1 MNQRIWTC
9 LLALLFLLSPLSAF
23 ALGETTDD
31 AVVAAAA
38 DTGVLSESK
47 PVSQTPRV
55 TVTYDPE
62 QQKTPDDLPAIACK
76 AAYIA
81 DPASG
86 KVFFEKRAHEKMYP
100 ASTTKLLTALLVLE
114 HCTPDETATVSASAV
129 SRVPAGYVTANL
141 KAGETHTIRTLL
153 QALLIPSANEAAFVL
168 AEHVGGSVEAFAD
181 LCNKRAAE
189 LGCETL
195 HFVNPNGIHDNNH
208 FCSAYDLFLIA
219 KECRKY
225 ELFNEIVTMKSVT
238 LPATSVYPANDRT
251 YQNTNQLL
259 LASSGYYLPA
269 CTGIKTGYTEEA
281 GECLVSST
289 SGDHL
294 DLICVVLGGT
304 PGAGQRFSDSK
315 KLLTYVN
322 DHYAY
327 QQIAD
332 QQVPLAHLTVQ
343 KATGKTRELDI
354 VLQTD
359 IASVAPNGLTP
370 DKVPVQMDLPQE
382 LKAPIL
388 QNQVLGS
395 VTYSVDGLI
404 YTADLVAQHDV
415 IKQPYWLYN
424 LLVVLAAFVLF
435 VVLRTVYL
443 QQKRKRRRRRA
454 KR

>member
-1 MNQRIWTC
+1 MNKRI
-9 LLALLFLLSPLSAF
+9 LAFLFAFLFLLSPVCAF
-23 ALGETTDD
+23 AAADE

-38 DTGVLSESK
+38 DPDVLVQGD
-47 PVSQTPRV
+47 PPAQTPRV
-55 TVTYDPE
+55 AVTYDPNA
-62 QQKTPDDLPAIACK
+62 QQTPDDLPAVACK

-100 ASTTKLLTALLVLE
+100 ASTTKMLTALLVLE
-114 HCTPDETATVSASAV
+114 NCSPDETATVSQRAV
-129 SRVPAGYVTANL
+129 SLVPAGYVTANL

-195 HFVNPNGIHDNNH
+195 HFVNPNGIHDANH
-208 FCSAYDLFLIA
+208 YCSAYDLYLVA
-219 KECRKY
+219 KACRQFD
-225 ELFNEIVTMKSVT
+225 LFNEIVTMKSVT
-238 LPATSVYPANDRT
+238 IPATTIYPANDRT

-259 LASSGYYLPA
+259 LPSSGYYVPG
-269 CTGIKTGYTEEA
+269 CTGIKTGYTTEA
-281 GECLVSST
+281 GECLVSSA
-289 SGDHL
+289 SGDNL
-294 DLICVVLGGT
+294 DLICVVLGGE

-315 KLLTYVN
+315 KLLTYVY

-332 QQVPLAHLTVQ
+332 KQVPLAHLTVQ
-343 KATGKTRELDI
+343 KATKKTRELD
-354 VLQTD
+354 VMLQVD
-359 IASVAPNGLTP
+359 IHSVAPNGTTP
-370 DKVPVQMDLPQE
+370 DNVPTQIDLPAE
-382 LKAPIL
+382 LKAPVRQGL
-388 QNQVLGS
+388 VLGS

-415 IKQPYWLYN
+415 VKKPYWLYN
-424 LLVVLAAFVLF
+424 LLVIFALFVLF
-435 VVLRTVYL
+435 VAVRTVYL
-443 QQKRKRRRRRA
+443 QQKRKRRR
-454 KR
+454 KRKST